1 MKKKLGF
8 ALGSG
13 GSRGVA
19 HIGFL
24 QAMEEEGIKPDY
36 IAGCSMGSVVGAA
49 YARGL
54 SIEEM
59 RHALQ
64 KLRLLDLIQPTKM
77 RGGFFDPEKIKKIL
91 IRYMGDPSFSM
102 LKIPFRCIAT
112 DMVTQ
117 EIVEFSEGKVLDGV
131 MASSCIPAVFKPV
144 EMGDKRLI
152 DGGVLERVPYRQ
164 VKEMGADVVVAGDVL
179 GWRDCSE
186 KMPNSLGVLV
196 ETVDIMDNARTKMKK
211 ERDKDIYD
219 FWLEPDL
226 GNMSQYYFGKFDFAY
241 EKGYEL
247 GKANAKK
254 IKRKIKW

>member
-64 KLRLLDLIQPTKM
+64 KLRLLDLIPPTKM

-164 VKEMGADVVVAGDVL
+164 VKEMGADVVVGIDVL
-179 GWRDCSE
+179 GKVRPNDRKFNLISLLFRMFDICDCE
-186 KMPNSLGVLV
+186 LV
-196 ETVDIMDNARTKMKK
+196 KYKINLADN
-211 ERDKDIYD
+211 
-219 FWLEPDL
+219 
-226 GNMSQYYFGKFDFAY
+226 
-241 EKGYEL
+241 
-247 GKANAKK
+247 
-254 IKRKIKW
+254 